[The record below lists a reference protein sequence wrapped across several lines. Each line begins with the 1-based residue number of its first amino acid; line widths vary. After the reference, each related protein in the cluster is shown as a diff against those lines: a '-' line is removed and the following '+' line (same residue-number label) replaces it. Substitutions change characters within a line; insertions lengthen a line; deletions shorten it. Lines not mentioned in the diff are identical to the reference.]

1 VNRRGRH
8 VAAFHQERML
18 LPVHAF
24 ELERPIVP
32 VPGEHFRVVH
42 EAGTA
47 RKQQR
52 CAQGVP
58 PNRRGDRRHCMALRE
73 GSRDETPFEG
83 LVFPFYHFALET
95 YRQSGPKTAYLGL
108 GESKNDRF
116 RCK

>member
-1 VNRRGRH
+1 
-8 VAAFHQERML
+8 
-18 LPVHAF
+18 
-24 ELERPIVP
+24 
-32 VPGEHFRVVH
+32 
-42 EAGTA
+42 
-47 RKQQR
+47 
-52 CAQGVP
+52 
-58 PNRRGDRRHCMALRE
+58 MALRE